1 MATKSNRSK
10 DNITKNIFIKTLLF
24 CILLSLCLYQIIY
37 FLASDYDKERF
48 AKENG
53 PPTTE
58 QADSDKQNAQS
69 KTNQN
74 KAVTQGDMFNFQ
86 SSIIDYNALSTA
98 INHLLQP
105 SQTAKAKEHTQNIS
119 GKNSASAPSTETEKQ
134 VATNDALHKQNIASK
149 ANSAQDLSKINRRTA
164 AVSSTYWR
172 DNACI
177 IFARIFNLCKT
188 NC

>member
-86 SSIIDYNALSTA
+86 SSIIDYNALYSYQSS
-98 INHLLQP
+98 LQP

-119 GKNSASAPSTETEKQ
+119 GKIALLLHLQKRKSKSLLMMPYINKMHQVKQ
-134 VATNDALHKQNIASK
+134 MMHKMIQN
-149 ANSAQDLSKINRRTA
+149 
-164 AVSSTYWR
+164 
-172 DNACI
+172 
-177 IFARIFNLCKT
+177 
-188 NC
+188 

>member
-53 PPTTE
+53 PSTTE

-74 KAVTQGDMFNFQ
+74 KAVSQGDMFNFQ

-119 GKNSASAPSTETEKQ
+119 VKIALLLHLQKRKSKSLLMMPYINKMQQVKQ
-134 VATNDALHKQNIASK
+134 MMHKMIQN
-149 ANSAQDLSKINRRTA
+149 
-164 AVSSTYWR
+164 
-172 DNACI
+172 
-177 IFARIFNLCKT
+177 
-188 NC
+188 